1 MTPMSKFFDFLKG
14 GNTNGDAENAE
25 EIESNSAPSGLRV
38 ETTQSAETVR
48 TVSERKRAKD
58 KSGKSTFSF
67 EAGNSDATAIEQQAK
82 ILDAILDPKLWRGAV
97 AAPGDMMVAITGRKH
112 WELSDDE
119 RDTLAK
125 TGAATAR
132 AFAVTDPKWLA
143 LSLCA
148 FSVISIYGGRMIKDL
163 QDRAEM
169 RRAMTAQKPVVQ

>member
-1 MTPMSKFFDFLKG
+1 MTPMSNFFSFLKG
-14 GNTNGDAENAE
+14 GDKTENAENAE
-25 EIESNSAPSGLRV
+25 EIESNSAPTGLRV

-48 TVSERKRAKD
+48 TVSERKRTKD

-67 EAGNSDATAIEQQAK
+67 EAGNSDAAAIEQQAK
-82 ILDAILDPKLWRGAV
+82 ILDAILDPKVWRGAV
-97 AAPGDMMVAITGRKH
+97 AAPGDMMVAITGKAH

-143 LSLCA
+143 LSLFS
-148 FSVISIYGGRMIKDL
+148 FSVLSIYGGRMVKDL
-163 QDRAEM
+163 QDRAEA
-169 RRAMTAQKPVVQ
+169 RRMMTAKPPAA